1 MARESGILSVRGTAM
16 HRDIETRIDQLRQ
29 LCEKHCVA
37 RLDLF
42 GSATGDDFD
51 PEKSDLDFL
60 VEFQPMSYEEHA
72 DAFFGLFEDLQCLLG
87 RRVDLLEPGPI
98 RNPYLRRSID
108 SSRKALY
115 AAA

>member
-1 MARESGILSVRGTAM
+1 MQRE
-16 HRDIETRIDQLRQ
+16 IERRIDQLRQ
-29 LCEKHCVA
+29 LCEKHRVA

-51 PEKSDLDFL
+51 PERSDFDFL

-72 DAFFGLFEDLQCLLG
+72 DAFFGLFEDLQRLLG
-87 RRVDLLEPGPI
+87 REVDLLEPGPI
-98 RNPYLRRSID
+98 RNPYLRSSIEK
-108 SSRKALY
+108 SRKALY